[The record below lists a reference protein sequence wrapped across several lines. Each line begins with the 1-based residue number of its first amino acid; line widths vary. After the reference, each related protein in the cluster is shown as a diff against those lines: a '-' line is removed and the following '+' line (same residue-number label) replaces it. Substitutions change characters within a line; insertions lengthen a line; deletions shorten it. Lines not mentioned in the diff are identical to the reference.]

1 MLDSDKLIES
11 LFDNAKISRIET
23 KDSFD
28 EMVLE
33 NYQRRK
39 SSESKAKVY
48 MVYGTMIILAALSLI
63 TSIYTLSDSSDEI
76 SYEKYR
82 TAYIEKLADVY
93 SMDSRL
99 Y

>member
-11 LFDNAKISRIET
+11 LFDNVKISHIET
-23 KDSFD
+23 KDSFED
-28 EMVLE
+28 MVLE

-39 SSESKAKVY
+39 SSESKTKVY
-48 MVYGTMIILAALSLI
+48 MVYGTMIILAVLSLI
-63 TSIYTLSDSSDEI
+63 TSIYTLSDSNDEI